1 MPETLG
7 RLSRISITRRLI
19 TTLTGLV
26 VLFWLIAVG
35 LGAYVMNRE
44 FAEIF
49 DGTLQE
55 TAERLMPLV
64 LDDLAQRDGATDPQS
79 LQAVQQGL
87 NKEYL
92 TYQVIDA
99 SGKVIIHSQEAPAT
113 PYDVPLKVGFHDTP
127 KHKIYTESA
136 LNGTLFLHVAD
147 AFRNRREALREGTV
161 ALLWPLLLLIP
172 TSILLIQFI
181 VSRSLAPID
190 RLRDE
195 IATKDSGNMAAVEG
209 DTLPRELRPIARSVN
224 LLLGR
229 LRSALEAEREFTAN
243 SAHEL
248 RTPIAGALAQTQR
261 LIAELPE
268 GPLTVRA
275 GRIETAL
282 ANLGRLA
289 EKLLQLARAEAGIGA
304 SDKPLDLTR
313 IVDAVV
319 GDYDRDSRTA
329 GRVTRDYAAGV
340 TLARCVDI
348 DAFAIVVRNLIENA
362 LVHGPHDGVVTIS
375 VTGDAVSV
383 VNGGHVVAAE
393 ELAGLKRRFRRGE
406 TSAAGSGL
414 GLAIADKIVTQ
425 MGGRLDLLS
434 PASGQPDGFEARI
447 VLTPPPGS

>member
-1 MPETLG
+1 MPQSPG

-19 TTLTGLV
+19 TTLTGIV

-55 TAERLMPLV
+55 TAERLMPLI
-64 LDDLAQRDGATDPQS
+64 LDDLAQRDGAADPQS
-79 LQAVQQGL
+79 LQAMEQGL

-92 TYQVIDA
+92 TYQVLDA
-99 SGKVIIHSQEAPAT
+99 GGKVIIHSQEAPAL
-113 PYDVPLKVGFHDTP
+113 PYEVPLKVGFHDTA
-127 KHKIYTESA
+127 KYKIYTESA
-136 LNGTLFLHVAD
+136 MNGTLFLHVAD

-172 TSILLIQFI
+172 ASILLIQLI

-195 IATKDSGNMAAVEG
+195 IATKDSGNMAAVES

-229 LRSALEAEREFTAN
+229 LRAALEAEREFTAN

-268 GPLTVRA
+268 GPLTARA

-289 EKLLQLARAEAGIGA
+289 EKLLQLARAEAGIGTA
-304 SDKPLDLTR
+304 EKPVDLVG
-313 IVDAVV
+313 IIDAVV
-319 GDYDRDSRTA
+319 GDYDRDTRTA
-329 GRVTRDYAAGV
+329 GRVARDYASG
-340 TLARCVDI
+340 TRLMRSVDI
-348 DAFAIVVRNLIENA
+348 DAFAIVIRNLIENA
-362 LVHGPHDGVVTIS
+362 LVHGPGEGS
-375 VTGDAVSV
+375 VSVSV
-383 VNGGHVVAAE
+383 VNDSIRVVNGGKAVPPE
-393 ELAGLKRRFRRGE
+393 DLAGLKRRFRRGE
-406 TSAAGSGL
+406 TKAAGSGL
-414 GLAIADKIVTQ
+414 GLAIADKIVAQ

-434 PASGQPDGFEARI
+434 PASGETQGFEARI
-447 VLTPPPGS
+447 ALPEQADG